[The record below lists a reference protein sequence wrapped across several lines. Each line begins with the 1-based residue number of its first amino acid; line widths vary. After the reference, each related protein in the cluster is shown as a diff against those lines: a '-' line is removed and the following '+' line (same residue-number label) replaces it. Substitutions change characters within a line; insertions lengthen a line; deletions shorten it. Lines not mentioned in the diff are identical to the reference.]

1 MGLFS
6 ELKGRQVQP
15 SREQQYHL
23 LPDYQYPT
31 PRGRQWHQFDC
42 QERKKNSFVVHIGS
56 ISHLQVCIETA
67 CESRVL
73 WKSVE

>member
-1 MGLFS
+1 MGS

-23 LPDYQYPT
+23 LPNYQYPT

-42 QERKKNSFVVHIGS
+42 QEIKEKEKK
-56 ISHLQVCIETA
+56 
-67 CESRVL
+67 
-73 WKSVE
+73 

>member
-1 MGLFS
+1 MGS

-42 QERKKNSFVVHIGS
+42 QERKKKEKNRRIIQF
-56 ISHLQVCIETA
+56 LWYWKFPTA
-67 CESRVL
+67 CEIT
-73 WKSVE
+73 SVVEKC

>member
-1 MGLFS
+1 MGS

-42 QERKKNSFVVHIGS
+42 QERKKGRKNRRIIQFCGIGNFPFTGL
-56 ISHLQVCIETA
+56 H
-67 CESRVL
+67 
-73 WKSVE
+73 

>member
-1 MGLFS
+1 MGS

-31 PRGRQWHQFDC
+31 PRGRDSGISLTAKK
-42 QERKKNSFVVHIGS
+42 ERKK
-56 ISHLQVCIETA
+56 
-67 CESRVL
+67 
-73 WKSVE
+73 K